1 MARYDTIVLFNNRG
15 QMVSPALI
23 CRQTGEEKLLIS
35 IYNIQYY
42 NRIIADRYLKESCAY
57 GINASLRRT
66 I

>member
-42 NRIIADRYLKESCAY
+42 NRIIADRYLKES
-57 GINASLRRT
+57 
-66 I
+66 